1 LRQGDYNSSEIAF
14 DPAPPLSPLPSLLH
28 YTDLARDPIPPRE
41 WLVRDR
47 IPMRNVC
54 LLSGE
59 GAIGKSLLAMQLS
72 GAIVLGKDWIGTL
85 PEQGPALYMSCE
97 EDEDEICRR
106 MQTVAE
112 CFGSSRQEM
121 IDCGLHFLSY
131 AGRDAVLGQPDH
143 RGIIRPTP
151 LFEALRRDALRLQPK
166 LIVIDTAADTFAGD
180 ERNRAQTRQYI
191 TLLRGMAIEANSAV
205 TLCAHP
211 SLEGIKSDTG
221 LSGSTGWHN
230 SVRARLFF
238 KKAADEDPDLRALE
252 VKKNNY
258 GPVTETILLRY
269 REGIFVPEPGV
280 GSLQRLAAEQE
291 VDQLFMTLL
300 HRFLAQGRGV
310 SDKPSSAYAPAIF
323 AKEPE
328 AKARRITKEALTEAM
343 SRLFAAQKIRVVTVG
358 PTSRSHRRIE
368 PT

>member
-1 LRQGDYNSSEIAF
+1 
-14 DPAPPLSPLPSLLH
+14 
-28 YTDLARDPIPPRE
+28 
-41 WLVRDR
+41 
-47 IPMRNVC
+47 MRNVC

-59 GAIGKSLLAMQLS
+59 GAIGKSLLATQLS
-72 GAIVLGKDWIGTL
+72 GATVLGKDWIGTL
-85 PEQGPALYMSCE
+85 PEQGPVLYLSCE

-106 MQTVAE
+106 NQAVAE
-112 CFGSSRQEM
+112 RFGSSRREM
-121 IDCGLHFLSY
+121 TDCGLRFLSY
-131 AGRDAVLGQPDH
+131 AGRDAVLGQPDK

-151 LFEALRRDALRLQPK
+151 LFEALKRDALRLQPK

-205 TLCAHP
+205 ILCAHP

-238 KKAADEDPDLRALE
+238 KKAADEDPDLRAVE

-258 GPVTETILLRY
+258 GPITETILLRY
-269 REGIFVPEPGV
+269 REGIFVPEPRA

-300 HRFLAQGRGV
+300 HRFLAQGRVV

-328 AKARRITKEALTEAM
+328 ATRARSPR
-343 SRLFAAQKIRVVTVG
+343 R
-358 PTSRSHRRIE
+358 RS
-368 PT
+368 PKQC